1 MKYRYDNPRRIYF
14 SVKNKFIVSQSIAAL
29 WTLLSIVLSVP
40 WVMELSR
47 YITVP
52 GAILV
57 IAGISY
63 IPGFMNAFMV
73 SSLLLDRQPPLKETN
88 PVLPVTVLIAC
99 HNEEKGIR
107 NTLSYLAA
115 QEYEGEIQV
124 IVIDNASKDKTAEQA
139 RLAGEE
145 FGLRLRVISE
155 KTPGKNH
162 ALNKALP
169 QVETELMVTLDAD
182 TLLHKTALKHIVARM
197 ASAPK
202 EVCAVAGAVLVR
214 NSRENFLAK
223 IQEWDY
229 FLGIASIKRLQGMF
243 QGTLVAQGAYSLYR
257 TEAVRNVGGWPDA
270 IGEDIVLT
278 WKFLINKWSVYFEPL
293 AVAFTDV
300 PVSYRHLIRQRSR
313 WARGMIEALKIVKP
327 WNQPSLY
334 TKYLTGCNLIMPYL
348 DFIYT
353 FCWLPGLVLACFGH
367 FWIVGPVTLFVLPLT
382 FAQNYILYRFQKE
395 VFRSLNL
402 RIRKN
407 IFGFLAYVLLY
418 QIMMSP
424 VSVYGYL
431 QELFQ
436 SKRVWK

>member
-1 MKYRYDNPRRIYF
+1 MKYRYDNPRRIYL
-14 SVKNKFIVSQSIAAL
+14 SVKNKFIVSQAIAAL

-47 YITVP
+47 YITLP
-52 GAILV
+52 GAIFV

-155 KTPGKNH
+155 KIPGKNH

-257 TEAVRNVGGWPDA
+257 TDAVRSVGGWPDA

-334 TKYLTGCNLIMPYL
+334 AKYLTGCNLIMPYL

-367 FWIVGPVTLFVLPLT
+367 FWIVGPFTLFVLPLT
-382 FAQNYILYRFQKE
+382 FAQNYILYRFQKD

>member
-1 MKYRYDNPRRIYF
+1 MKYRYDNPRRIYL
-14 SVKNKFIVSQSIAAL
+14 SVKNKFIVSQAIAAL

-47 YITVP
+47 YITLP
-52 GAILV
+52 GAIFV

-155 KTPGKNH
+155 KIPGKNH

-197 ASAPK
+197 ASAPT

-257 TEAVRNVGGWPDA
+257 TEAVRKVGGWPDA
-270 IGEDIVLT
+270 IGENIVLT

-334 TKYLTGCNLIMPYL
+334 AKYLTGCNLIMPYL

-367 FWIVGPVTLFVLPLT
+367 FWIVGPFTLFVLPLT
-382 FAQNYILYRFQKE
+382 FAQNYILYRFQKD

>member
-29 WTLLSIVLSVP
+29 WTLLSIALSVP

-47 YITVP
+47 YITLP
-52 GAILV
+52 GAIFV

-63 IPGFMNAFMV
+63 IPGFMNAFMI

-182 TLLHKTALKHIVARM
+182 TLLHKTALKHIVSRM

-257 TEAVRNVGGWPDA
+257 TEAVRSVGGWPDA

-334 TKYLTGCNLIMPYL
+334 AKYLTGCNLIMPYL

-382 FAQNYILYRFQKE
+382 FAQNYILYRFQKD